1 LWYPPLVNI
10 DSLNYIDQGGNSR
23 SLTPGTDFQ
32 VDPVSEPAIIQ
43 PLPNQLW
50 PLTMRGVK
58 NAVQI
63 QYTSGYETNAG
74 LEPETLIVAH
84 PTPPLQVASY
94 TLGLTIPE
102 PLVLALKMLVLHWYQ
117 NRDIIVITPGAGGVH
132 QPLPQH
138 IMDLIAD
145 YSAKDYS
152 IRYYPREVQAGNN
165 ASEPVDLA
173 TAKLFCRITTTLDD
187 DFVSGLIVA
196 ARRHLERATWRSL
209 TKKKFLQ
216 VLDHFPSHFWPGQ
229 HMDLY
234 SHSSY

>member
-1 LWYPPLVNI
+1 MQTHAIKLWYPPLVSI
-10 DSLNYIDQGGNSR
+10 DSLTYIDQGGSSQ

-43 PLPNQLW
+43 PLPHQIW
-50 PLTMRGVK
+50 PLTLYGVK

-63 QYTSGYETNAG
+63 QYTAGYETNTA
-74 LEPETLIVAH
+74 LEPETLAVAH
-84 PTPPLQVASY
+84 PTPPEQVASY
-94 TLGLTIPE
+94 TVDLTIPE
-102 PLVLALKMLVLHWYQ
+102 PLVLAVKMLVLHWYQ

-145 YSAKDYS
+145 YMVKDYS

-165 ASEPVDLA
+165 SSEPVSLTD
-173 TAKLFCRITTTLDD
+173 AKAFCRITTILDD
-187 DFVSGLIVA
+187 DFVTGLIVA

-209 TKKKFLQ
+209 TKKKWLQ
-216 VLDHFPSHFWPGQ
+216 VLEVFPFC
-229 HMDLY
+229 
-234 SHSSY
+234 SSY